1 MRETAARHPRWMEWL
16 TRVGYVARGVVYLL
30 VGGTGLFVAVG
41 LSERARGST
50 DVIRLLARLPMGR
63 VLIAALTVGLV
74 GYSLLSFV
82 AAVRAPEGE
91 GGARGALARAADA
104 VAGTVYAALAALAVR
119 LLADPT
125 ADTGS
130 ASEQWAARLLAM
142 PGGRV
147 LMALAGLAAAGA
159 GLYLGYR
166 ALALPVTSQL
176 ERRRVAPA
184 VVRGVVRLARVGLA
198 ARAILFV
205 LCGGLLLRAGWS
217 GEPRRVGGLGDALD
231 TLADAPGGTAIVGI
245 VAMGCVAYGAYQ
257 LAKARWRRVRLAP
270 PE

>member
-1 MRETAARHPRWMEWL
+1 
-16 TRVGYVARGVVYLL
+16 
-30 VGGTGLFVAVG
+30 
-41 LSERARGST
+41 
-50 DVIRLLARLPMGR
+50 
-63 VLIAALTVGLV
+63 
-74 GYSLLSFV
+74 
-82 AAVRAPEGE
+82 
-91 GGARGALARAADA
+91 
-104 VAGTVYAALAALAVR
+104 
-119 LLADPT
+119 
-125 ADTGS
+125 
-130 ASEQWAARLLAM
+130 EQWAARLLAM

-270 PE
+270 PEPPAA